1 MNESTHNVV
10 VFSFDLFTSD
20 LNISMDDR
28 VINNIGI
35 FQLHWETVDNSS
47 SGLIH
52 CNVTKAHGFN
62 QTNHTTEGAVTY
74 HFTVDAS
81 VLGEGPLTLT
91 LFAKLQCFRYS
102 DYYCSLQ
109 PQPSC
114 TCSRWHYE
122 AESETIQ
129 ISAKKGRSHTHHVHI
144 YIIYIYIP
152 IATASARVDDTYSLL
167 QSFWCPQTK
176 AI

>member
-1 MNESTHNVV
+1 MNESAQNIV

-20 LNISMDDR
+20 LNTSIDDR
-28 VINNIGI
+28 VINKNDI
-35 FQLHWETVDNSS
+35 FQLQWETADNSS

-52 CNVTKAHGFN
+52 HSVTKAHGFN

-81 VLGEGPLTLT
+81 ALGEGPLMLT
-91 LFAKLQCFRYS
+91 LFARLQCFRYR

-109 PQPSC
+109 PRPWC
-114 TCSRWHYE
+114 TCSRWRYE

-129 ISAKKGRSHTHHVHI
+129 ISARKGRSHTHHVHI
-144 YIIYIYIP
+144 YVLYNYIYIYI
-152 IATASARVDDTYSLL
+152 I
-167 QSFWCPQTK
+167 
-176 AI
+176 I